1 MSRRPSHPVRL
12 MASALAASAL
22 LDHGGLLGR
31 RRRVGG
37 GLGHRRRTGP
47 RRQGGR
53 REGRRKGRGEE
64 AAHGLPATSPTGSPT
79 ASPSALTE
87 SGAKAALLTE
97 ADLEGGWNQ
106 VQDAD
111 KWRDRLLVGEV
122 DVSDFLT
129 AKTDAADCQRLLDG
143 LYRDNLLGEPSGP
156 SALTGFEQGD
166 SRLLEQVAAYDRAGL
181 DDSLTWMGSLPQKC
195 DQFTATDEA
204 GEKRTV
210 QVTEASV
217 PEVGDAREGLHV
229 TVRGTTA
236 DNPATLTLDLVA
248 VRVGTSALTVT
259 GGGLDG
265 DEAASVEQA
274 VRQGTERLKTVL
286 DGGDP
291 FSAAHQPGLTARAPP
306 PSTHLGRKPDS
317 VITGRH
323 NGAGRTAHARGSRD
337 VSESDPVP
345 GGRPG
350 RGRAGHRTE
359 RGAVRAGRARSR
371 AVLRRHGG
379 DRQGEDRS
387 HREAR
392 LGHGLGRRHV
402 AGVRHVSR
410 RRHDR
415 RHGRPGAGR
424 AVAGAGWTPTN
435 WHPAGRAAHRALGG
449 TGQRARGST
458 GCRRA
463 WWTTAERR
471 GSGHSPG
478 APPGKQERLKV

>member
-1 MSRRPSHPVRL
+1 MSRRPSRPVRL
-12 MASALAASAL
+12 MASALAAGAL
-22 LDHGGLLGR
+22 LTTAACSDD
-31 RRRVGG
+31 GG
-37 GLGHRRRTGP
+37 GSGAVSDTAAAQARAAEKDAER
-47 RRQGGR
+47 
-53 REGRRKGRGEE
+53 E
-64 AAHGLPATSPTGSPT
+64 AAKKQPTGSPATSPTGSPT

-129 AKTDAADCQRLLDG
+129 AKTDAADCQKLLDG

-181 DDSLTWMGSLPQKC
+181 DDSLEWMDSLPQKC

-217 PEVGDAREGLHV
+217 PEAGDAREGLHV
-229 TVRGTTA
+229 TVRGTAA

-286 DGGDP
+286 DGG
-291 FSAAHQPGLTARAPP
+291 T
-306 PSTHLGRKPDS
+306 PSPR
-317 VITGRH
+317 
-323 NGAGRTAHARGSRD
+323 
-337 VSESDPVP
+337 
-345 GGRPG
+345 
-350 RGRAGHRTE
+350 
-359 RGAVRAGRARSR
+359 
-371 AVLRRHGG
+371 
-379 DRQGEDRS
+379 
-387 HREAR
+387 
-392 LGHGLGRRHV
+392 
-402 AGVRHVSR
+402 
-410 RRHDR
+410 
-415 RHGRPGAGR
+415 
-424 AVAGAGWTPTN
+424 PTN
-435 WHPAGRAAHRALGG
+435 LD
-449 TGQRARGST
+449 
-458 GCRRA
+458 
-463 WWTTAERR
+463 
-471 GSGHSPG
+471 
-478 APPGKQERLKV
+478 

>member
-12 MASALAASAL
+12 MASALAAGAL
-22 LDHGGLLGR
+22 LTTAACSDD
-31 RRRVGG
+31 GG
-37 GLGHRRRTGP
+37 GSR
-47 RRQGGR
+47 
-53 REGRRKGRGEE
+53 
-64 AAHGLPATSPTGSPT
+64 AASDTAAQARAAEQNAAKQTPSGSPTDSPTGSPT
-79 ASPSALTE
+79 NSPTGSPSASPSTLTE

-97 ADLEGGWNQ
+97 ADLEGEWNQ

-181 DDSLTWMGSLPQKC
+181 DDSLKWMDSLPQKC

-229 TVRGTTA
+229 TVQGTAA
-236 DNPATLTLDLVA
+236 DNPATLTLDVVA

-286 DGGDP
+286 DGG
-291 FSAAHQPGLTARAPP
+291 T
-306 PSTHLGRKPDS
+306 PSP
-317 VITGRH
+317 
-323 NGAGRTAHARGSRD
+323 
-337 VSESDPVP
+337 
-345 GGRPG
+345 
-350 RGRAGHRTE
+350 
-359 RGAVRAGRARSR
+359 
-371 AVLRRHGG
+371 
-379 DRQGEDRS
+379 Q
-387 HREAR
+387 
-392 LGHGLGRRHV
+392 
-402 AGVRHVSR
+402 
-410 RRHDR
+410 
-415 RHGRPGAGR
+415 
-424 AVAGAGWTPTN
+424 PTN
-435 WHPAGRAAHRALGG
+435 LD
-449 TGQRARGST
+449 
-458 GCRRA
+458 
-463 WWTTAERR
+463 
-471 GSGHSPG
+471 
-478 APPGKQERLKV
+478 

>member
-22 LDHGGLLGR
+22 LTTAACSDD
-31 RRRVGG
+31 GG
-37 GLGHRRRTGP
+37 GSGAASDTAAAQARAAKEDAEKDAGRDAAKKQPTGS
-47 RRQGGR
+47 
-53 REGRRKGRGEE
+53 
-64 AAHGLPATSPTGSPT
+64 PATSPTGSPT

-286 DGGDP
+286 DGG
-291 FSAAHQPGLTARAPP
+291 T
-306 PSTHLGRKPDS
+306 PSPR
-317 VITGRH
+317 
-323 NGAGRTAHARGSRD
+323 
-337 VSESDPVP
+337 
-345 GGRPG
+345 
-350 RGRAGHRTE
+350 
-359 RGAVRAGRARSR
+359 
-371 AVLRRHGG
+371 
-379 DRQGEDRS
+379 
-387 HREAR
+387 
-392 LGHGLGRRHV
+392 
-402 AGVRHVSR
+402 
-410 RRHDR
+410 
-415 RHGRPGAGR
+415 
-424 AVAGAGWTPTN
+424 PTN
-435 WHPAGRAAHRALGG
+435 LD
-449 TGQRARGST
+449 
-458 GCRRA
+458 
-463 WWTTAERR
+463 
-471 GSGHSPG
+471 
-478 APPGKQERLKV
+478 